1 MLNCVIVDDEP
12 LAREGLAD
20 YVKEI
25 DFLQLAG
32 VCINPVELGK
42 LLGSQKIDLVFMD
55 IQMPKMNGIDF
66 LRILQNPPM
75 VIITTAF
82 SEYALDGFQLNVLD
96 YLLKPIT
103 FDRFFKAVARARDYH
118 LLTARPVSA
127 ESGAQPGPQS
137 GGQPGLR
144 GGAQPG
150 PLQGGQPGAL
160 QRGEDFVFIKCSN
173 KFEKI
178 QFADILY
185 IEALQNYVAIYT
197 SKGKYLTLLYLKNIE
212 QNLDRNVFIRV
223 HKSYIVPIGR
233 IDSIDGNEIRIG
245 THRIP
250 ISRNY
255 RDQVIR
261 QVVNNN
267 LWSK

>member
-42 LLGSQKIDLVFMD
+42 LLGSQKIDLMFLD

-66 LRILQNPPM
+66 LRILPNPPM

-103 FDRFFKAVARARDYH
+103 FDRFFKAVVRARDYH
-118 LLTARPVSA
+118 LLTTKPASA
-127 ESGAQPGPQS
+127 DPTS
-137 GGQPGLR
+137 
-144 GGAQPG
+144 
-150 PLQGGQPGAL
+150 L

-178 QFADILY
+178 HFADILY

-197 SKGKYLTLLYLKNIE
+197 TRGKFLTLLYLKNIE
-212 QNLDRNVFIRV
+212 QNLDNKAFIRV
-223 HKSYIVPIGR
+223 HKSYIVPIAR
-233 IDSIDGNEIRIG
+233 IDSIDGNEIRIAE
-245 THRIP
+245 HRVP
-250 ISRNY
+250 VSRNY
-255 RDQVIR
+255 RELVIR
-261 QVVNNN
+261 QVVKNN

>member
-12 LAREGLAD
+12 LAREGLAG

-32 VCINPVELGK
+32 VCLNPVELGK
-42 LLGSQKIDLVFMD
+42 LLGSQKTDLIFLD
-55 IQMPKMNGIDF
+55 IQMPKINGIDF

-75 VIITTAF
+75 IIITTAF
-82 SEYALDGFQLNVLD
+82 SEYALEGFQLNVLD

-118 LLTARPVSA
+118 QLTVKPSSA
-127 ESGAQPGPQS
+127 DPAS
-137 GGQPGLR
+137 
-144 GGAQPG
+144 
-150 PLQGGQPGAL
+150 L

-178 QFADILY
+178 HFADILY

-197 SKGKYLTLLYLKNIE
+197 TKGKYLTLLYLKNIE
-212 QNLDRNVFIRV
+212 QNLDNKAFIRV
-223 HKSYIVPIGR
+223 HKSYIVPIAK
-233 IDSIDGNEIRIG
+233 IDSIDGNEIRIAS
-245 THRIP
+245 HRIP
-250 ISRNY
+250 VSRNY
-255 RDQVIR
+255 RELVIR